1 MNWKLE
7 YLPEAE
13 DDFKALDGSQRNL
26 VLKAIKKVQ
35 QNPLPA
41 DENGYGKLLGN
52 QNGKNLAGLL
62 KIKLRAAG
70 IRVVYQLQRTET
82 AMLVIVIGVRADEE
96 VYEIA
101 QKRAAKHH
109 LLGRTHKRGAW
120 SAFCSL
126 PPFFLFPTPFFSA
139 ARPHTIHQPNQRA
152 RRRTNMKLPKLPK
165 LPSLKSL
172 HLPSRITMERLLI
185 VSAAALVVVLAVRG
199 GQQTQTAMQQTD
211 FTPDVSTQTIAD
223 ASPDVEMTATVC
235 WYEDGEGYLVPVTR
249 QIPLQDGVA
258 KATLSLMVKSSENDL
273 AAARMGLRNVIP
285 EGVTFD
291 LDISGGKARVD
302 LSKEALSCQ
311 NAEEELLM
319 VQGTAAA
326 LCGFDTVQE
335 VTFLFDGQK
344 RSQLTHGTDVSGVFK
359 ADGVNLESVE
369 TTANLTNASRV
380 QLYFPSADGR
390 LMVPVTRT
398 VFSPADLTTAMLELA
413 KGPEK
418 DSGLEIPLPKDCG
431 LRSVTLK
438 NGVATIDFTKE
449 FASLAT
455 AEDASAATSQ
465 ALRAIVFTASQ
476 FPGVKKVEVLVEGK
490 PFEAQPSAVTTFVNQ
505 ADEVMAQYPGLIT
518 VD

>member
-1 MNWKLE
+1 
-7 YLPEAE
+7 
-13 DDFKALDGSQRNL
+13 
-26 VLKAIKKVQ
+26 
-35 QNPLPA
+35 
-41 DENGYGKLLGN
+41 
-52 QNGKNLAGLL
+52 
-62 KIKLRAAG
+62 
-70 IRVVYQLQRTET
+70 
-82 AMLVIVIGVRADEE
+82 
-96 VYEIA
+96 
-101 QKRAAKHH
+101 
-109 LLGRTHKRGAW
+109 
-120 SAFCSL
+120 
-126 PPFFLFPTPFFSA
+126 
-139 ARPHTIHQPNQRA
+139 
-152 RRRTNMKLPKLPK
+152 MKLPKLPK

-223 ASPDVEMTATVC
+223 ASPDVEVTSTVC

-273 AAARMGLRNVIP
+273 
-285 EGVTFD
+285 
-291 LDISGGKARVD
+291 
-302 LSKEALSCQ
+302 
-311 NAEEELLM
+311 
-319 VQGTAAA
+319 AAA

>member
-1 MNWKLE
+1 
-7 YLPEAE
+7 
-13 DDFKALDGSQRNL
+13 
-26 VLKAIKKVQ
+26 
-35 QNPLPA
+35 
-41 DENGYGKLLGN
+41 
-52 QNGKNLAGLL
+52 
-62 KIKLRAAG
+62 
-70 IRVVYQLQRTET
+70 
-82 AMLVIVIGVRADEE
+82 
-96 VYEIA
+96 
-101 QKRAAKHH
+101 
-109 LLGRTHKRGAW
+109 
-120 SAFCSL
+120 
-126 PPFFLFPTPFFSA
+126 
-139 ARPHTIHQPNQRA
+139 
-152 RRRTNMKLPKLPK
+152 MKLPKLPK

-185 VSAAALVVVLAVRG
+185 VSAAALVVVLAFRG
-199 GQQTQTAMQQTD
+199 GQRTQTAMQQTD

-223 ASPDVEMTATVC
+223 ASPDVEVTSTVC

-359 ADGVNLESVE
+359 
-369 TTANLTNASRV
+369 
-380 QLYFPSADGR
+380 ADGR